1 MRRRAFSAGVAAA
14 LMPRQGRTQQT
25 SPRLIGMLMGFES
38 GRAAQGLVMEF
49 RKELARL
56 GWIEGGNLR
65 IELRWGNGNLEQIN
79 LFAKELVELKPHV
92 ILAQTTPVAA
102 ALARLTR
109 TIPVVFVTVSD
120 PIGSGFAT
128 SLAHPN
134 GNLTGFT
141 FVEPEMGGKWIEL
154 LKEIAPR
161 TEHVALLF
169 NPETAPPVKFYR
181 ASVESAARSF
191 AIRTRIAEVRHSS
204 EIEAVVAEQ
213 ARGPGGGLLVM
224 PDAFNAANRDLI
236 IALAA
241 RYKVPA
247 IYGNDFTQSGGLL
260 FYGPDFIET
269 FRAGA
274 GYVDRVLKGARPAD
288 LPIQLPSK
296 FDLSINLRTARAL
309 GLEVPQEMQ
318 QRADLVIP

>member
-1 MRRRAFSAGVAAA
+1 MRRRGFTAGVAAA

-25 SPRLIGMLMGFES
+25 SPKLVGMLMGFES

-49 RKELARL
+49 RRELARL
-56 GWIEGGNLR
+56 GWTEGGHLR
-65 IELRWGNGNLEQIN
+65 LELRWGNGNMEQIN
-79 LFAKELVELKPHV
+79 AFARELVELRPHV
-92 ILAQTTPVAA
+92 ILAQTTPVTA

-109 TIPVVFVTVSD
+109 TIPIVFVTVSD
-120 PIGSGFAT
+120 PIGSGFAA

-161 TEHVALLF
+161 TAHVALLF
-169 NPETAPPVKFYR
+169 NPETAPPVRFYR
-181 ASVESAARSF
+181 PSVESAASSF
-191 AIRTRIAEVRHSS
+191 AIATRIAEVHRSD

-213 ARGPGGGLLVM
+213 ARRPGGGLLVM
-224 PDAFNAANRDLI
+224 PDAFNAANHDLI
-236 IALAA
+236 VALAA
-241 RYKVPA
+241 RYRVPA

-260 FYGPDFIET
+260 FYGPDFAET

-274 GYVDRVLKGARPAD
+274 GYVGRVLKGERPAD

-296 FDLSINLRTARAL
+296 FDLAINLRTARAL
-309 GLEVPQEMQ
+309 GLEVPQAMQ
-318 QRADLVIP
+318 QRADLVVQ